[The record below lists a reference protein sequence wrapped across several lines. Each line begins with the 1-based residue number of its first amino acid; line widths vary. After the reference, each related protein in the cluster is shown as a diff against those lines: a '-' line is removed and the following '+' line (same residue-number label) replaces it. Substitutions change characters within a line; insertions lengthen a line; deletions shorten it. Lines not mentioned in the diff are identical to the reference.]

1 MTDRI
6 ASLICLLY
14 NGDIKG
20 KYGKLPRYATE
31 TENVFFPGP
40 KAIVSLNLQADE
52 QDKTT
57 KSSQVN
63 TERAGYDFP
72 GTG

>member
-1 MTDRI
+1 MTERI
-6 ASLICLLY
+6 ASLTCLGY

-20 KYGKLPRYATE
+20 KYGKLPWYATE
-31 TENVFFPGP
+31 TGNVFFPVP
-40 KAIVSLNLQADE
+40 EVIVSLNLQADE

-57 KSSQVN
+57 KSSQVD